1 MSNLIVSSPSLQ
13 LTIKERKNQH
23 DNLFFMFFFYRFLIA
38 HKYTKKIQN
47 REKIQKIF
55 SIGNNLTLNLLI
67 ADRHKQKPSKK
78 YAASKY

>member
-1 MSNLIVSSPSLQ
+1 MIFNCPQI
-13 LTIKERKNQH
+13 
-23 DNLFFMFFFYRFLIA
+23 Y
-38 HKYTKKIQN
+38 KKIQN